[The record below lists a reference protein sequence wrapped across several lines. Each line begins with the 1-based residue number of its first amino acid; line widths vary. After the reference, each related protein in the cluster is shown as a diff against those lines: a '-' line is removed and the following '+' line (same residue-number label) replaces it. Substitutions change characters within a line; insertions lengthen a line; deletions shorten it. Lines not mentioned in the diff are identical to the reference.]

1 MTHDAIL
8 AVVARNISETVEGLS
23 ASAVD
28 PARSMTDYGLGSLD
42 VVEVV
47 SRSMRDL
54 QVTVPRTELRR
65 LTTIG
70 GLVDLL
76 YRSTAERGENL
87 GQGL

>member
-1 MTHDAIL
+1 MTRDEIL
-8 AVVARNISETVEGLS
+8 AVVTRNISETVEGLS

-28 PARSMTDYGLGSLD
+28 PARSMKDYGLGSLD

-76 YRSTAERGENL
+76 YRSAGERDEVGR
-87 GQGL
+87 

>member
-1 MTHDAIL
+1 MTRDEIL
-8 AVVARNISETVEGLS
+8 AVVARNVSETMEELN

-28 PARSMTDYGLGSLD
+28 PARSMKDYGLGSLD

-65 LTTIG
+65 LATIG

-76 YRSTAERGENL
+76 YRSAGER
-87 GQGL
+87 